1 MDENYIRLCRLDE
14 LEKGRTRLFSV
25 EGEEMLLTRENDSV
39 YAVQNLCSHDGAPIG
54 EGQVKEGELTC
65 PRHGARFDI
74 KNGRAMSLP
83 AVMSLKSY
91 PVKIVDGEI
100 FVAPRYGSVR

>member
-1 MDENYIRLCRLDE
+1 VDENYIKLCRIDD
-14 LEKGRTRLFSV
+14 LEDGRTKIFSTEDEEILLAR
-25 EGEEMLLTRENDSV
+25 EGDSV
-39 YAVQNLCSHDGAPIG
+39 YALQNICSHDAAPIG
-54 EGQVKEGELTC
+54 SGQLAQGELTC

-91 PVKIVDGEI
+91 PVKVVDGEI
-100 FVAPRYGSVR
+100 FVAPRYGSVK